1 MTFHA
6 YAIGVQ
12 IYRWNGTSWD
22 LVAPD
27 ATLYAESGYYGKV
40 ARHYGGPT
48 WESNSGSK
56 VVGR

>member
-27 ATLYAESGYYGKV
+27 ATLYAESGY
-40 ARHYGGPT
+40 
-48 WESNSGSK
+48 
-56 VVGR
+56 